1 MHNTRMGMKIR
12 KICGI
17 KNPLGRILIGM
28 GFLFLMTFASV
39 AQETED
45 IPEDHISDNDT
56 VNPPDKEDGNDD
68 EDIKGEKKEP
78 IFQWQLEPGE
88 TLEIKKTSRQLI
100 KLNADKI
107 EREVVHRVLLD
118 VEEATPEGYKLDAR
132 FYSKFFYREEDK
144 SNMVYK
150 EEETHA
156 SRFVLNKNGIMDVPD
171 EFYMPNVRNIPF
183 FPEGQKFQP
192 GDTWNGD
199 GMEIMEFHEKIKVL
213 FKVQYEYAGKEALKG
228 GELDGTFVHKII
240 FRYPIQYDAKSDNKD
255 EPQKIMGFNTGVL
268 FWSEKLHIPY
278 LVIENYKLAV
288 MMKNGVTSEIQ
299 IKSKAIYSRIPAQ
312 KIDDIQEDLAKKN
325 KENET
330 LIPHQKDKDG
340 NLRITL
346 PGVQFEHNSAALSP
360 ETEKIL
366 DEIHSI
372 LEKYENVQLRIVGH
386 TDSTG
391 KEEYNLRLSEA
402 RAKNVAEYM
411 ISHSGIPR
419 ENISYEGKGHTK
431 PLADNST
438 PAGRAKNRRV
448 EIIIL
453 KK

>member
-1 MHNTRMGMKIR
+1 MIR

-17 KNPLGRILIGM
+17 KNTLGRILIGM
-28 GFLFLMTFASV
+28 GFLFLMTSASV

-45 IPEDHISDNDT
+45 IPEDHISSDDT
-56 VNPPDKEDGNDD
+56 ENPPEEEDENDD
-68 EDIKGEKKEP
+68 EDITEEKKEP
-78 IFQWQLEPGE
+78 VFQWQLKPGE

-107 EREVVHRVLLD
+107 EREVVHRVILD
-118 VEEATPEGYKLDAR
+118 VEEATEDGYKLDAR
-132 FYSKFFYREEDK
+132 FYSKFYYREKEK
-144 SNMVYK
+144 SDMVYK
-150 EEETHA
+150 EEETHS
-156 SRFVLNKNGIMDVPD
+156 SRFVLNKNGILDVPD
-171 EFYMPNVRNIPF
+171 KFYMPNVRNIPF
-183 FPEGQKFQP
+183 FPEGQELQP
-192 GDTWNGD
+192 GATWDGD
-199 GMEIMEFHEKIKVL
+199 GLEIMEFHEKIKVL
-213 FKVQYEYAGKEALKG
+213 FNVQYEYAGKETLKG

-240 FRYPIQYDAKSDNKD
+240 FRYPIQYDAKSDHKD

-268 FWSEKLHIPY
+268 FWSEELHIPY

-288 MMKNGVTSEIQ
+288 MMKNGDTTEIQ
-299 IKSKAIYSRIPAQ
+299 IRSKAIYSRIPAQ
-312 KIDDIQEDLAKKN
+312 KIDDIQEELAEKN
-325 KENET
+325 KGNET

-360 ETEKIL
+360 EIEKIL

-372 LEKYENVQLRIVGH
+372 LEKYENVQLRIAGH

-391 KEEYNLRLSEA
+391 EADYNLRLSEN

-419 ENISYEGKGHTK
+419 ENISYEGKGHKK
-431 PLADNST
+431 PVADNST